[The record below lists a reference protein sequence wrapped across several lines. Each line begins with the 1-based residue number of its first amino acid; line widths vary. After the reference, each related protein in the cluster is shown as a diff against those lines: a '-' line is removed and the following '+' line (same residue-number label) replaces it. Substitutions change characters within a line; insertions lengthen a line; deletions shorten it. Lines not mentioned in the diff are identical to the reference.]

1 MNYIKLLS
9 LFLLLN
15 TTGNISAQTNEK
27 PNVVLIMLD
36 DLNDYVGFLGGHPQV
51 KTPNMD
57 RLAKQGTVFTNAHTN
72 APICAPS
79 RASMLTGIYP
89 HVSDNYWFFIFDM

>member
-1 MNYIKLLS
+1 MKTKIIKLVLPI
-9 LFLLLN
+9 FLLALS
-15 TTGNISAQTNEK
+15 GIGFSQSEEK

-36 DLNDYVGFLGGHPQV
+36 DLNDFTGFLGGHPQV

-57 RLAKQGTVFTNAHTN
+57 KLAKQGTVFSNAHSN

-79 RASMLTGIYP
+79 RSSMLTGIYP
-89 HVSDNYWFFIFDM
+89 HVSRNF